1 MLGACE
7 HVPRAAVLMNA
18 SRAQVENDQE
28 LYMVYRKEGA
38 PASHISTRPPRPT
51 TAQHRLT
58 SSPRIVG
65 SDEWEPIALAEAGG
79 DGAAS

>member
-1 MLGACE
+1 MLGARE
-7 HVPRAAVLMNA
+7 HVPSAAVLTDA
-18 SRAQVENDQE
+18 VRAQVENDQE

-38 PASHISTRPPRPT
+38 PASHTSTRPPRPT